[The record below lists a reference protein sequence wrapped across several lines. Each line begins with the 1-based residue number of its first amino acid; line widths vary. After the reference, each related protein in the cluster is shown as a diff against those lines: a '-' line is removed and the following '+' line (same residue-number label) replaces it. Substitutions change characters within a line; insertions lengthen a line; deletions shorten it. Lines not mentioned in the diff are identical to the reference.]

1 MFPKKNKNKKP
12 VSNGPDADYGMAEP
26 LSVDFS
32 PEEIEDKKKKFLA
45 RLENINVVQ
54 IEIDTR
60 EQTDSQLWYQE
71 RKIRLT
77 ASSFGQICKMR
88 PNTSCKNSVYNILYA
103 NNVQAKSLQYGKDME
118 IAARK
123 KAEETMN
130 FTVKPCGLFIDTE
143 FPYLAASP
151 GIVYKIMS

>member
-88 PNTSCKNSVYNILYA
+88 PNTSCKNSV
-103 NNVQAKSLQYGKDME
+103 
-118 IAARK
+118 
-123 KAEETMN
+123 
-130 FTVKPCGLFIDTE
+130 
-143 FPYLAASP
+143 
-151 GIVYKIMS
+151 

>member
-1 MFPKKNKNKKP
+1 M
-12 VSNGPDADYGMAEP
+12 
-26 LSVDFS
+26 
-32 PEEIEDKKKKFLA
+32 
-45 RLENINVVQ
+45 
-54 IEIDTR
+54 
-60 EQTDSQLWYQE
+60 
-71 RKIRLT
+71 
-77 ASSFGQICKMR
+77 
-88 PNTSCKNSVYNILYA
+88 
-103 NNVQAKSLQYGKDME
+103 QAKSLQYGKDME

>member
-1 MFPKKNKNKKP
+1 
-12 VSNGPDADYGMAEP
+12 
-26 LSVDFS
+26 
-32 PEEIEDKKKKFLA
+32 
-45 RLENINVVQ
+45 
-54 IEIDTR
+54 
-60 EQTDSQLWYQE
+60 
-71 RKIRLT
+71 
-77 ASSFGQICKMR
+77 MR

-130 FTVKPCGLFIDTE
+130 FIVKPCGLFIDTE

>member
-1 MFPKKNKNKKP
+1 
-12 VSNGPDADYGMAEP
+12 
-26 LSVDFS
+26 
-32 PEEIEDKKKKFLA
+32 
-45 RLENINVVQ
+45 
-54 IEIDTR
+54 
-60 EQTDSQLWYQE
+60 
-71 RKIRLT
+71 
-77 ASSFGQICKMR
+77 MR

-143 FPYLAASP
+143 FTYLAASP